1 MDNSIL
7 KDAGL
12 TDGEAKVY
20 ISLLELGSSST
31 GPIMEKSRIARSII
45 YHILEKLIDKGL
57 VSYII
62 NEKTKYFQ
70 ASSPKKL
77 LEYMEERKS
86 MIEENKK
93 KVEQALPQLLLL
105 QKMSPKT
112 TVQVF
117 EGFRGIQAVQEHT
130 YERLSRGEE
139 YVSYGI
145 HPQQTTTFHS
155 YWQRDHLR
163 RIKAK
168 IKVRMLFNKGTDKKI
183 LENRN
188 SYKGCQARY
197 MTSDLKTPAWIMT
210 YKDVTAIV
218 LQDPKQL
225 GVEIINQE
233 IADTFKQY
241 FLDYWKDS
249 KPFKKKQV
257 K

>member
-1 MDNSIL
+1 MDNSVL

-12 TDGEAKVY
+12 TNGEAKVY
-20 ISLLELGSSST
+20 ISLLELGSCST
-31 GPIMEKSRIARSII
+31 GPIMEKSGIARSII
-45 YHILEKLIDKGL
+45 YHILEKLIEKGL

-62 NEKTKYFQ
+62 KEKTKYFQ

-77 LEYMEERKS
+77 LEYMEETKS
-86 MIEENKK
+86 KIEENKQK
-93 KVEQALPQLLLL
+93 IENALPQLLLL

-112 TVQVF
+112 SVQVF

-139 YVSYGI
+139 YKSFGI
-145 HPQQTTTFHS
+145 FPQQTTTFHT

-163 RIKAK
+163 RIKAG
-168 IKVRMLFNKGTDKKI
+168 IKVRMIFNKGTDKKI

-188 SYKGCQARY
+188 SYKGCDARY
-197 MTSDLKTPAWIMT
+197 MVSDLKTPAWIMT
-210 YKDVTAIV
+210 YKDVSVIV

-225 GVEIINQE
+225 AVEIINQE

-241 FLDYWKDS
+241 FEDYWKDTV
-249 KPFKKKQV
+249 PFRRKK
-257 K
+257 